1 MVRLGSGSILDVGCG
16 SGLLTC
22 LVASSLPEARVSGW
36 DRDAAAID
44 YARRL
49 ASAHEVA
56 NATFEAVD
64 AEHSDYGAEPRFAAV
79 TSLAVLQFVS
89 DVPGML
95 ARFCGLLLP
104 GGHLVL
110 QVPAA
115 NPPVSFFM
123 RAAMFGKRL
132 PDFHEARGGFSEA
145 ECRTMI
151 ASANLDLVELTPII
165 KGPTRIAKDLFYLA
179 LSIHRSLAVMVCPL
193 LNWITVHDPGYR
205 GAGAGY
211 FIVARKPSS

>member
-36 DRDAAAID
+36 DRDEAAID

-49 ASAHEVA
+49 ASAHGVS
-56 NATFEAVD
+56 NAAFDVMDVETGEP
-64 AEHSDYGAEPRFAAV
+64 ETTPRFDAV
-79 TSLAVLQFVS
+79 TSMAVLQFVN
-89 DVPGML
+89 DTHGVL
-95 ARFCGLLLP
+95 RRFAESLVP

-115 NPPVSFFM
+115 DQPKTALGRTSWQ
-123 RAAMFGKRL
+123 ACRL
-132 PDFHEARGGFSEA
+132 PDFQEARGGFSED
-145 ECRTMI
+145 ECRAMI
-151 ASANLDLVELTPII
+151 AAVGLELVELTPII
-165 KGPTRIAKDLFYLA
+165 KGPTLLAKEIFYLA
-179 LSIHRSLAVMVCPL
+179 LSIHRSLAAAVCPI
-193 LNWITVHDPGYR
+193 LNWITVFDPGYR